1 MATADRHSIAH
12 SAVRVARLY
21 YFQNMTTAAIA
32 EEIGTSRATVSR
44 LLSYAMENGLV
55 EIRVHDP
62 LELSGNLEA
71 AIRKHHPLRSI
82 QVVPVPASANERESM
97 QRVAAH
103 TAAYLNSLV
112 LPSTIIGLAWGNTV
126 AAVADNL
133 VPKHVH
139 GVAVVQLNGS
149 GAGANIG
156 NTFGES
162 IVSRF
167 AQNYGAQAHSFPVPA
182 FFDYADT
189 RNALWRERS
198 IKTIRALQ
206 SNASILLF
214 SIGAAETGSHVH
226 TGGYLD
232 KHDRQDILKDGV
244 VGDIAT
250 VFFREDGNW
259 RDVALNARSSGP
271 DLDRFQR
278 AAHSI
283 CVVCGKGK
291 IPGLRAA
298 LLGGYI
304 NELVIDEP
312 TARLLVEA
320 LEQREETTATTATAD
335 APNTAT
341 NNKTNRKRAKQ

>member
-1 MATADRHSIAH
+1 MATADRQSVAH

-32 EEIGTSRATVSR
+32 EEMGTSRATVSR

-71 AIRKHHPLRSI
+71 AIKKHYALRSI
-82 QVVPVPASANERESM
+82 QVVPVPVSANERESM

-112 LPSTIIGLAWGNTV
+112 LPSTVIGLAWGNTV
-126 AAVADNL
+126 AAIADNL

-149 GAGANIG
+149 GAGANIV

-198 IKTIRALQ
+198 IKAIRTLQ

-214 SIGAAETGSHVH
+214 SIGAAETGSHIH

-232 KHDRQDILKDGV
+232 KQDRQDILKDGV
-244 VGDIAT
+244 IGDIAT
-250 VFFREDGNW
+250 VFFREDGSW

-312 TARLLVEA
+312 TARLLVEE
-320 LEQREETTATTATAD
+320 LEQQQEAVATDTTI
-335 APNTAT
+335 NTAS